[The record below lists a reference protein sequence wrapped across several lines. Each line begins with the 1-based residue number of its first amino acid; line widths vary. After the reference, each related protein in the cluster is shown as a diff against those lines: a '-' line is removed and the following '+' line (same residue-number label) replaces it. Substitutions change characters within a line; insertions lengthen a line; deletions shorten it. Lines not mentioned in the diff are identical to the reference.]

1 MDTIIL
7 LVYLALGYWAA
18 GVLFYENKIV
28 IHTFGAL
35 FLRKLI
41 LGMFLGIII
50 IPIAL
55 LKRLVF
61 KR

>member
-1 MDTIIL
+1 MDTFIL

-28 IHTFGAL
+28 IHAFGAL
-35 FLRKLI
+35 FFRKLI
-41 LGMFLGIII
+41 LGMLLGIII

-55 LKRLVF
+55 LKRLLF
-61 KR
+61 RR

>member
-1 MDTIIL
+1 MDTLIL

-28 IHTFGAL
+28 IHAFGAL
-35 FLRKLI
+35 FFRKLV

-55 LKRLVF
+55 LKRLIF